1 MVRKII
7 ISLFMVMAIFSF
19 NSAGAQVTVVG
30 QNNPTTD
37 IQAVQKA
44 VDQGGII
51 NLKGTFDFGD
61 KGRVNI
67 TKDVKIV
74 GETDQKGGPATKI
87 KGGFWTFHSPLPAK
101 SPPEAPGPKITIQS
115 IHFDGALWGPVNLAY
130 SSGATISDNKITN
143 VRPFLFEQPVFG
155 MTGVSLQHGIYCGPR
170 ITQAM
175 LPPEKRTYTPD
186 VFTGNLKIS
195 DNEIDVA
202 NDNPIK
208 TMGQGIFVVWTKGA
222 TMQISRN
229 TIYNCSR
236 NSIEVVDNYLDKDG
250 NGMVIIQDNK
260 IVTSQEGIPIPSPRT
275 PNGIV
280 AGWFFDP
287 AGAMDPKRNPKYI
300 VINNAIRARGQTSM
314 GIFVPSDNA
323 VISNNAVLAEGSEAW
338 GIIHFTSNCYIAHNR
353 IEGRG
358 AHAIQIVPMRGQLG
372 SKNFLIGNDFS
383 QFKASR
389 CDIALEKDSKY
400 NVVGGSSGTVVD
412 QGSGNQIEGLKS
424 VAK

>member
-1 MVRKII
+1 MALAFLLSLIVLASFVSVQAQII
-7 ISLFMVMAIFSF
+7 
-19 NSAGAQVTVVG
+19 VVG
-30 QNNPTTD
+30 QNNPAVD

-44 VDQGGII
+44 VDQGGPI
-51 NLKGTFDFGD
+51 NLKGTFDFGNE
-61 KGRVNI
+61 GRVNI
-67 TKDVKIV
+67 TKDVNIV
-74 GETDQKGGPATKI
+74 GETDQKGSPATKI

-115 IHFDGALWGPVNLAY
+115 IHFDGALWVPVNLAY

-170 ITQAM
+170 ITQMM

-222 TMQISRN
+222 AIQISRN

-236 NSIEVVDNYLDKDG
+236 NSIEVLDNYLDKDG

-280 AGWFFDP
+280 AGWFFDATGGP
-287 AGAMDPKRNPKYI
+287 DPKRNPKYTI
-300 VINNAIRARGQTSM
+300 INNAIRARGKTSM
-314 GIFVPSDNA
+314 GIAFLTDGA
-323 VISNNAVLAEGSEAW
+323 VVVNNAVTTEGIEAVSLLLT
-338 GIIHFTSNCYIAHNR
+338 GANGYIAHNKLEYPCSTR
-353 IEGRG
+353 HVETLSK
-358 AHAIQIVPMRGQLG
+358 QYSCQVP
-372 SKNFLIGNDFS
+372 
-383 QFKASR
+383 
-389 CDIALEKDSKY
+389 
-400 NVVGGSSGTVVD
+400 
-412 QGSGNQIEGLKS
+412 
-424 VAK
+424 